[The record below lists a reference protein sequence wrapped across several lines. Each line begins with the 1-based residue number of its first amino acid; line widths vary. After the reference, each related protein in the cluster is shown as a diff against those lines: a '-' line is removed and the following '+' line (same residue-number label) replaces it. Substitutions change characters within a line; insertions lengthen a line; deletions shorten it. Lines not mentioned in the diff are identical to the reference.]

1 MADFEGQRVVVTGG
15 TRGIGRAISVAFLE
29 AGAEVHAMYAGNDEA
44 AERFVEEQGASRL
57 FVAKVDVSDYG
68 AVERFFGALPSP
80 PQVVVNNAGIR
91 RDQIVGMLPVEDWRR
106 VLEVNLD
113 GTFYV
118 SKLAVMAMSRQRYG
132 RIVNIV
138 SPSAHLGFPGQ
149 ASYAASKAG
158 QIAMARSLAK
168 EVAKRKITVNC
179 VSPGFVDTEL
189 LADLPE
195 EQKKAYVDMVPMK
208 RFGTGEEVAS
218 AVLYLASKE
227 ASYISGATL
236 EVTGGL

>member
-1 MADFEGQRVVVTGG
+1 MIDFNGQRVIVTGG
-15 TRGIGRAISVAFLE
+15 TRGIGRAITTAFLD
-29 AGAEVHAMYAGNDEA
+29 AGAEVHALYAGNDA
-44 AERFVEEQGASRL
+44 AANAFREEHPERLTVS
-57 FVAKVDVSDYG
+57 KVDVSDYA
-68 AVERFFGALPSP
+68 AVEGFFGNLPAP

-91 RDQIVGMLPVEDWRR
+91 RDQIVGMMPADDWRR

-118 SKLAVMAMSRQRYG
+118 SKMAVMAMSRQRYG

-138 SPSAHLGFPGQ
+138 SPSAQMGFPGQ

-158 QIAMARSLAK
+158 QVAMARSLAK

-189 LADLPE
+189 LADLTA

-208 RFGTGEEVAS
+208 RFGTGEEVAA
-218 AVLYLASKE
+218 AVLFLSSRA